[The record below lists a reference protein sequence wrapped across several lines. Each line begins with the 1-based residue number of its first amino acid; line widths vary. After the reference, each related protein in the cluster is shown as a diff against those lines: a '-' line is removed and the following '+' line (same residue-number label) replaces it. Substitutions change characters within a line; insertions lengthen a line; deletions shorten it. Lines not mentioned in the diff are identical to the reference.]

1 MHVLDTN
8 TVSYFFRGEPG
19 VVERMMAHSPAEIG
33 VPAIVI
39 YELRAGLLRLPAG
52 AARTERL
59 AALRVFLMPLEILPF
74 DEPAAD
80 EAADIKAGLQASGS
94 LIGPHDILIAAT
106 ARANRATLVT
116 HNVREFSRVP
126 ELLIEDWHRV

>member
-19 VVERMMAHSPAEIG
+19 VVDRMMTHSPADIG
-33 VPAIVI
+33 VPAIVV
-39 YELRAGLLRLPAG
+39 YELRAGLLRLPEG
-52 AARTERL
+52 RSRTARL
-59 AALRVFLMPLEILPF
+59 DALRDFLMPVEILPF
-74 DEPAAD
+74 DEAAAD
-80 EAADIKAGLQASGS
+80 EAASIKATLEADGA

-106 ARANRATLVT
+106 ARARHATLVT

-126 ELLIEDWHRV
+126 ELIIEDWHRA